1 MKRTYYVKQCFALL
15 YLFSLTVFAQDRT
28 VQGTITDD
36 AGVPLPGATV
46 VVLETNQ
53 GTTTDFD
60 GNYSIDVS
68 DGQTLAISFVGYT
81 TEEVVV
87 SENSDFSIALLQDS
101 LEEVVVT
108 ALGLTREKKSLGYA
122 VTELS
127 GNNINTVKDHNIASS
142 LSGKVAGLNIT
153 QSGSIGSASRIV
165 IRGNNSI
172 TGNTQALI
180 VVDGI
185 PINADETNSCQHI
198 YPSLVRI

>member
-87 SENSDFSIALLQDS
+87 AENSDFSIALLQDS